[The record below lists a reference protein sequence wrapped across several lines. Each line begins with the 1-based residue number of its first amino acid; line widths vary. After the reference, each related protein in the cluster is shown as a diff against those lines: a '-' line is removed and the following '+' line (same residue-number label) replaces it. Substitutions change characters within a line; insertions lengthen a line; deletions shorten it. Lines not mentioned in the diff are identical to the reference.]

1 MLRLLRSGP
10 RPSAPA
16 NPRLVRPAIQGP
28 LPPSVE
34 VRVRLS
40 ADLLAALL
48 DVERRSRPTL
58 DDLEWADAVADRIVR
73 RRTARHAGPATRHA
87 GPAGTAQDA
96 TIVPDPSE

>member
-1 MLRLLRSGP
+1 MLRLLRPGP

-16 NPRLVRPAIQGP
+16 TVRPAGP

-48 DVERRSRPTL
+48 EVERRSRPTL

-73 RRTARHAGPATRHA
+73 RRTARHAGTR
-87 GPAGTAQDA
+87 GVAQEA
-96 TIVPDPSE
+96 RAVPEPSE